1 MARHFV
7 DARGTEW
14 EVWEVGARRTV
25 ADAPPP
31 PRSRRHDADG
41 PCLRFESATQRR
53 CLAPYPARWEAFDP
67 TELAALCDAAR
78 PVTPP
83 LAAKPFVFELPELA

>member
-1 MARHFV
+1 MARRFV

-14 EVWEVGARRTV
+14 EVWEVGARRTM

-31 PRSRRHDADG
+31 TRSRRNDADA

-53 CLAPYPARWEAFDP
+53 SLAPYPARWEAFDV
-67 TELAALCDAAR
+67 TELAALCQAAR
-78 PVTPP
+78 PVG
-83 LAAKPFVFELPELA
+83 LPSIRPVVLEIPEAP